1 MSQAYKEP
9 PNYFGIRFCS
19 MGCNDSQTQNEISGS
34 QVGALQMLQKIN
46 EKQMRQQINLND
58 SKESDMLDGLSEK
71 LDDSLQK
78 KDFVQPSLTQKN
90 TLSSLKMKGNL
101 QSSQQSRLNN
111 NDTFKP
117 YQYQN
122 DLQIQEQMVSQQ
134 NQPMQFQQGQ
144 QPLARVLGYE
154 YSENA
159 ESGED
164 EDIQKYHYENEN
176 IVKRFE
182 QRFQADKN
190 ASLLNKDISQNQQN
204 MENTNQFIQFLQE
217 SQQQDNL
224 ESSER
229 FNAQNFSSRNT
240 NYNSKK
246 DQLNQF
252 ISQDPSFKNLQEEQI
267 ISPRFTEDTAFI
279 NNAQLQKILQQKID
293 QDLLLIDQIKNQNN
307 QQLAYNYAQYQ
318 NAASLNSQNF
328 TQQNPQEQQSQQQQ
342 QQLQQLQIIT
352 DGQDIQDKYSQM
364 MNGVCISKRSEQSIN
379 SDDQNQYLEKVA
391 GDINNLSQNIQK
403 QKFLRAQNSL
413 QNINLKQNSLNQ
425 IQNFQRNNSYDRS
438 QQLQDEKNIYPQNFQ
453 TISQLNQQKQNQK
466 FNVNS
471 QGQQMYQIP
480 QGYEVVNINS
490 YQSEKVSFQSEA
502 QQIKQ
507 QEGDRPITVESS
519 HGTEYTSYS
528 QRNLSKTLNN
538 PNSNNNAK
546 LLNSLPTT
554 NNPLNSYLF
563 LNSAPLE
570 NQSQLS
576 NLRDQEISEDIK
588 CNYSQS
594 INEINPVDQEQQAK
608 HYLLHQHDKK
618 KKRDLVSDSH
628 LFNSFNNTNFFQNQ
642 TIQNNSVLQNSN
654 LNQSNQ
660 GMNTLHKNSQN
671 RVVNLSTNSEVH
683 EYSKSKTPLNE
694 IPVTPSHVNNF
705 TSYVVLKEQNNQKN
719 DNHENDDHDAQDIN
733 RDSIY
738 SNNTHQGSSV
748 QQGQIDMSHIMK
760 KVKDIQGQE
769 QKEFQQNQ
777 VMLNSF
783 NTQSIPLAS
792 INNYTSINQ
801 YASINQNGNYDTA
814 RTVSQVNL
822 NSHHFYDAISSNQ
835 QLNQVTTLTNSI
847 DGRKKSE
854 CVLTPKNQKNGIISS
869 NPNLYSQ
876 YTFKQSDTPDPYSKE
891 LNTIQLSNQI
901 QNVIQETDRALEQT
915 ILDQNS
921 NNKNNLAL
929 SLSPENEQNLFMQDQ
944 QNLNLQTMKENTE
957 DSRIPDDENKHYI
970 HEGSIDID
978 PSYKLSPK
986 VKSQSS
992 LSNNQIFNENAL
1004 KNLIN
1009 SIQQLSNHSSNNPSK
1024 QLQEI
1029 SQYQTNKELNVTQN
1043 EKLQYGS
1050 QVSSRQTSPFSKPSL
1065 YLEKLEQ
1072 ISSPIVID
1080 PSPKYTDQNSLSQ
1093 LSMKA
1098 NSFREEKTKQ
1108 SGRQN
1113 SQILNNTNQELLD
1126 KQRIEAALMNKD
1138 DETEDNQK
1146 LIQIIQQ
1153 TEQMQQ
1159 QLYSQQQDPV
1169 KKAQNTHNNY
1179 NLQKNHEIE
1188 EKMFEHININKANQ
1202 SSVQSSENNYNN
1214 QYYNAQYSNQAQNLM
1229 MNHPSKQYENTPNFE
1244 NSDQSNQNANQFN
1257 SKYNQNQAYQAPSS
1271 FQLSRSQDQDRSQYQ
1286 SISYTQRH
1294 DRHQLPVNNNL
1305 INQPNQIQQNI
1316 QNNFQNQYFLN
1327 PDYQIDNQGSVI
1339 NRDNSK
1345 NLSQASSIRLNKSL
1359 QQKLNENNQDWSQ
1372 NNDGTII
1379 FTRDGLEFTNFES
1392 TNENQFLNSS
1402 KMQRESHHPLS
1413 SQFEQSQK
1421 PSLQQ
1426 NKSNQP
1432 QSQQSE
1438 IQSKQFSN
1446 QQDHQYQEQNFEK
1459 VSPDVQK
1466 KNRSPSPV
1474 QIKMTKSSEL
1484 KYQVSQERI
1493 KQLNEKVQKK
1503 KDLVNQR
1510 EQEFQKR
1517 IEEKGQKQEN
1527 QVKEQNKQLRIQ
1539 NLRLKEQNELLKKQ
1553 MECIIN
1559 VNQNVNTIQSSL
1571 NGFNSTSTN
1580 KQFDSAVASSR
1591 LNSTPLKN
1599 SQKSPVKNQKFS
1611 FKMKSP
1617 SLHQLNNS
1625 SYHSLT
1631 KSNVAQATLP
1641 VISIQMN
1648 LNSNQTTY
1656 QDLDNHQKNG
1666 QNIPVNFLLNQSKS
1680 IQNSKTNTPNNN
1692 TFYVD
1697 ISKTLQQTKKS
1708 NQDIIS
1714 KDLSSIKSNNNHF
1727 ISNYESQKSSMFDLN
1742 NQDHPQI
1749 NYSPKNIYD
1758 YDSNT
1763 DYQSNNPQLQYNSQ
1777 NQMAPITVQ
1786 HLVHE
1791 DPQINNNYSQ
1801 FNHLDNELITQN
1813 NHSQKFIE
1821 QSSGNQEQ
1829 FNHQMIP
1836 TFSKVSQQSKLLD
1849 SYGNNSLGD
1858 NYTNTKDTFQQ
1869 NSPEQQLKV
1878 SGKHFRSFSTAAVNQ
1893 TKSSISSKP
1902 QNQLFD
1908 SKNSIGFDNL
1918 QPYINESQKQNQNES
1933 DMKASE
1939 GMNRQIEQNY
1949 VKKQQNNQ
1957 LYSSKESQNGNYNT
1971 NNSRSQ
1977 YQSYSTANTA
1987 RKNEMSK
1994 KQNID
1999 ENKSKNEYI
2008 MSAHLDNKK
2017 NSQQALKQI
2026 GGIREKVDQ
2035 ELKKSNITGKYKL
2048 VQNIDNTYSLMQ
2060 KNTKQPLQP
2069 NQISSSELTKNQYKN
2084 NFMPRQY
2091 NPEEFKK
2098 KSKNEYKSQENQV
2111 QIQLNQQQAKGMLP
2125 DQNEPIKEPLKLV
2138 IMPQIENSISPNQI
2152 SNISDQSKQLQNERS
2167 QISTF
2172 QKKNSSPSL
2181 TLPKTNSNLS
2191 IGLKSHRSIQQNT
2204 AVELSSNFI
2213 PQNMSNI
2220 SNNSKNLSQISHNQ
2234 FNNVP
2239 SQSQINSQYNTNT
2252 AQTTYRSNT
2261 NKQNEDTNYL
2271 INNAMSS
2278 IFQKIENCYD
2288 NIQAGYD
2295 ESVSALKKE
2304 TK

>member
-19 MGCNDSQTQNEISGS
+19 MGCNDSQTQNEINGS
-34 QVGALQMLQKIN
+34 QAGAFQMLQKIN
-46 EKQMRQQINLND
+46 EKQMKQHINLND

-78 KDFVQPSLTQKN
+78 KDIVQPSLTQKN
-90 TLSSLKMKGNL
+90 TLSSLKMKGNV
-101 QSSQQSRLNN
+101 QSSNITRLNN

-117 YQYQN
+117 VQYQN
-122 DLQIQEQMVSQQ
+122 EHQIQEQMLPQEHQQ
-134 NQPMQFQQGQ
+134 IQFQKAP

-154 YSENA
+154 HSENA
-159 ESGED
+159 EQGDD
-164 EDIQKYHYENEN
+164 EDVEKYHYENEN
-176 IVKRFE
+176 IIKKFE
-182 QRFQADKN
+182 QRFQSDKN
-190 ASLLNKDISQNQQN
+190 ASLQNKAIS
-204 MENTNQFIQFLQE
+204 E
-217 SQQQDNL
+217 SQQNIYNSNQYIYYLQQSQYQDVQQ
-224 ESSER
+224 STER
-229 FNAQNFSSRNT
+229 FNAQNFSSINYNT
-240 NYNSKK
+240 NK
-246 DQLNQF
+246 DQQNQYF
-252 ISQDPSFKNLQEEQI
+252 SQDPSFKNLQEEQI

-279 NNAQLQKILQQKID
+279 NNAQIQKILQQKIE

-307 QQLAYNYAQYQ
+307 QQLAFNQSQYQ
-318 NAASLNSQNF
+318 NAVCLNPQNSTF
-328 TQQNPQEQQSQQQQ
+328 QNPHQQQQIQQQQ
-342 QQLQQLQIIT
+342 QQMQQQKQQISQQLQIQT
-352 DGQDIQDKYSQM
+352 EGQELQDKYSQM
-364 MNGVCISKRSEQSIN
+364 MNGVCITKGSQFSNN
-379 SDDQNQYLEKVA
+379 SDDQNQYLEKIT

-403 QKFLRAQNSL
+403 QNVLRAENSL
-413 QNINLKQNSLNQ
+413 KSTPLNQ
-425 IQNFQRNNSYDRS
+425 NNQNQVDNLQRNHSQDMS
-438 QQLQDEKNIYPQNFQ
+438 QQLPNDKNIYPQNFQ
-453 TISQLNQQKQNQK
+453 NISKLNEQKENQK
-466 FNVNS
+466 FNVSS
-471 QGQQMYQIP
+471 QGLQKYQIP
-480 QGYEVVNINS
+480 SGYEVVNINS
-490 YQSEKVSFQSEA
+490 YQTEKASFQSEA
-502 QQIKQ
+502 QQIKK
-507 QEGDRPITVESS
+507 QEGDRPISVETS

-538 PNSNNNAK
+538 PNSNNSVK
-546 LLNSLPTT
+546 LLNSQPTG
-554 NNPLNSYLF
+554 NNPLNAYLYS
-563 LNSAPLE
+563 NSAPLDF
-570 NQSQLS
+570 QTQQS
-576 NLRDQEISEDIK
+576 NLRDQDYSEDVK

-618 KKRDLVSDSH
+618 KKRDLVTDSH

-642 TIQNNSVLQNSN
+642 TIPNNSVLQNSN

-660 GMNTLHKNSQN
+660 QLNPLHKSNQN

-683 EYSKSKTPLNE
+683 EYSKSKTPINE
-694 IPVTPSHVNNF
+694 ILVTPSNINNF
-705 TSYVVLKEQNNQKN
+705 SSYIIQKDHNNQNNEGDLNNNQ
-719 DNHENDDHDAQDIN
+719 DDVDDIN
-733 RDSIY
+733 QDSIC

-748 QQGQIDMSHIMK
+748 QQGQVDMSHIMK

-769 QKEFQQNQ
+769 QKEFQSNQ
-777 VMLNSF
+777 LMLNSF
-783 NTQSIPLAS
+783 NTQTIPLTS
-792 INNYTSINQ
+792 INNFTSVNQ

-822 NSHHFYDAISSNQ
+822 NSHHFYDAICSNQ

-854 CVLTPKNQKNGIISS
+854 CILTPKNQKNGVISS

-876 YTFKQSDTPDPYSKE
+876 YTFKQSDTPDPFSKE
-891 LNTIQLSNQI
+891 SNNIQFSNQI

-915 ILDQNS
+915 ILDQTS
-921 NNKNNLAL
+921 NNKNNLVL
-929 SLSPENEQNLFMQDQ
+929 SLSPENESNLFMNDQ
-944 QNLNLQTMKENTE
+944 QNLQTMRENTE
-957 DSRIPDDENKHYI
+957 EGGIPDDENKHQI

-986 VKSQSS
+986 VKSQKS

-1009 SIQQLSNHSSNNPSK
+1009 SVQQLSNHSSNPSK
-1024 QLQEI
+1024 QIQEA
-1029 SQYQTNKELNVTQN
+1029 SNYQTNKDSNFASN
-1043 EKLQYGS
+1043 DKLQYGS
-1050 QVSSRQTSPFSKPSL
+1050 QFSSRQTSPFNKPSL

-1072 ISSPIVID
+1072 VSSPMLID
-1080 PSPKYTDQNSLSQ
+1080 PSPKYTDLNSMSQ
-1093 LSMKA
+1093 LSVKA

-1108 SGRQN
+1108 SARQN
-1113 SQILNNTNQELLD
+1113 SQVLNNTNQELLE
-1126 KQRIEAALMNKD
+1126 KQKIEAILMNKD
-1138 DETEDNQK
+1138 DEVEDNQK

-1159 QLYSQQQDPV
+1159 QLYSHPQEPV
-1169 KKAQNTHNNY
+1169 NKFQGIHNKQNQEQ
-1179 NLQKNHEIE
+1179 LNHEIE
-1188 EKMFEHININKANQ
+1188 EQMYEHININKANQ
-1202 SSVQSSENNYNN
+1202 NSVQSSERHYNN
-1214 QYYNAQYSNQAQNLM
+1214 QYYNAQYSNQAQNFM
-1229 MNHPSKQYENTPNFE
+1229 VNQPSKQYENTPNFE
-1244 NSDQSNQNANQFN
+1244 NSVQSSQNTNQFN
-1257 SKYNQNQAYQAPSS
+1257 SKYNQIQTYQAPLS
-1271 FQLSRSQDQDRSQYQ
+1271 FRQSRNQDQDSNQYQ
-1286 SISYTQRH
+1286 QMSYSHRQEH
-1294 DRHQLPVNNNL
+1294 PLLPINNQLS
-1305 INQPNQIQQNI
+1305 QPNQIQQNV
-1316 QNNFQNQYFLN
+1316 QNSFKNQYFLN
-1327 PDYQIDNQGSVI
+1327 PDYQIDSQGSVI

-1345 NLSQASSIRLNKSL
+1345 NLSQASSIRFNKSL
-1359 QQKLNENNQDWSQ
+1359 QQKYNENNQDWSQ

-1379 FTRDGLEFTNFES
+1379 LTRDGLEFTNFES

-1402 KMQRESHHPLS
+1402 KMQRESQHPLS

-1421 PSLQQ
+1421 VSHQQ
-1426 NKSNQP
+1426 NKSRQP

-1438 IQSKQFSN
+1438 FQNKQYQN
-1446 QQDHQYQEQNFEK
+1446 QQENQYQEQNFQK
-1459 VSPDVQK
+1459 VSPTVQK

-1484 KYQVSQERI
+1484 KFQVSQERI
-1493 KQLNEKVQKK
+1493 KQLNDKVQKK
-1503 KDLVNQR
+1503 KDLINQR
-1510 EQEFQKR
+1510 EQEFQKK

-1571 NGFNSTSTN
+1571 NGFNSTQTN
-1580 KQFDSAVASSR
+1580 KQNESAVASSR

-1625 SYHSLT
+1625 SYLSLT

-1666 QNIPVNFLLNQSKS
+1666 QNIPVNFLLNQNKS
-1680 IQNSKTNTPNNN
+1680 IQSTPNNSN

-1697 ISKTLQQTKKS
+1697 ISKTLQQQKKHNS
-1708 NQDIIS
+1708 DVMS
-1714 KDLSSIKSNNNHF
+1714 KDQLSVKSNNNNF
-1727 ISNYESQKSSMFDLN
+1727 ISNYESQKSSTFDLN

-1763 DYQSNNPQLQYNSQ
+1763 DYQSNNPQQQYNNQ
-1777 NQMAPITVQ
+1777 NQRTPIMAQKLT
-1786 HLVHE
+1786 HE

-1801 FNHLDNELITQN
+1801 FNNLENQMVTQN
-1813 NHSQKFIE
+1813 NHSQKFME
-1821 QSSGNQEQ
+1821 QNFGNEEQ
-1829 FNHQMIP
+1829 FNHQIIP
-1836 TFSKVSQQSKLLD
+1836 TFSKSKLLE
-1849 SYGNNSLGD
+1849 SQYNNSLGD
-1858 NYTNTKDTFQQ
+1858 TNHFTNTKDTFQQ
-1869 NSPEQQLKV
+1869 NSPENQLKV
-1878 SGKHFRSFSTAAVNQ
+1878 SSKHFRSFSTAAVNQ

-1902 QNQLFD
+1902 QNLLFD

-1933 DMKASE
+1933 EIKSS
-1939 GMNRQIEQNY
+1939 GGINRQNELSSI
-1949 VKKQQNNQ
+1949 KKQQSNQ

-1971 NNSRSQ
+1971 NNSRSL

-1987 RKNEMSK
+1987 RKNEMAK
-1994 KQNID
+1994 KLNVD
-1999 ENKSKNEYI
+1999 ENKSKNDYI
-2008 MSAHLDNKK
+2008 MSAHLDNQK
-2017 NSQQALKQI
+2017 NSQQGMKQI

-2035 ELKKSNITGKYKL
+2035 ELIKQNITGKYKL
-2048 VQNIDNTYSLMQ
+2048 VQNVDNTYSLMQ

-2069 NQISSSELTKNQYKN
+2069 NKISSSELTKNQYKN

-2091 NPEEFKK
+2091 NPDEIKK
-2098 KSKNEYKSQENQV
+2098 KSKNEFKSQENQA
-2111 QIQLNQQQAKGMLP
+2111 QIQSDQGQSQTKGMLS
-2125 DQNEPIKEPLKLV
+2125 DQYEQSKEPLKLV
-2138 IMPQIENSISPNQI
+2138 IMENSASHNQI
-2152 SNISDQSKQLQNERS
+2152 QNFSDNQKQQNERNQAS
-2167 QISTF
+2167 SI

-2181 TLPKTNSNLS
+2181 TLPKTSSNLS
-2191 IGLKSHRSIQQNT
+2191 IGIKSHRSIQQNT
-2204 AVELSSNFI
+2204 AAELSSNI
-2213 PQNMSNI
+2213 MPQNISNI
-2220 SNNSKNLSQISHNQ
+2220 SNNSKSLSQLSHNQ
-2234 FNNVP
+2234 FNNIP
-2239 SQSQINSQYNTNT
+2239 SQSQINSQYNTNN
-2252 AQTTYRSNT
+2252 AQSTYRSNA
-2261 NKQNEDTNYL
+2261 NKQNEDTSYL

-2295 ESVSALKKE
+2295 QSVNALKKE
-2304 TK
+2304 IK